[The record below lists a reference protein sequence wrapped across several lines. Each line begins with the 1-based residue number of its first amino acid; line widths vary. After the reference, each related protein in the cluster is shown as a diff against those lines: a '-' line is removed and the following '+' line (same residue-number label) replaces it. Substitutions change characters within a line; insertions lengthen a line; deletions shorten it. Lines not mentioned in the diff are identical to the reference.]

1 MQNKKVIILGASGS
15 IGRQT
20 LECIERANEKE
31 PGTYEIVGASVH
43 ENIESL
49 KAIKSIYPNAALA
62 LSGRKEAPQGWGIG
76 FTGKNAIRDLLQTT
90 EAHLV
95 VNGIMGGA
103 GLEAS
108 YFALDTGKN
117 LALAN
122 KESVVMGYSL
132 LETLASDRGL
142 AIIPV
147 DSEHAALFQLVR
159 RIGLPSIQEICIT
172 ASGGPFREWT
182 LERMAEIR
190 PDEAARHPV
199 WKMGR
204 KISIDSAT
212 LANKGLE
219 LIEAARL
226 FHFQEER
233 VQILIH
239 PQSVVHALVRSRDGA
254 LFAHMSLPDMR
265 LPIEIALSWP
275 TEVPSNFPSLDLE
288 ERSLSFFKP
297 DTRKFPLLALAREA
311 LRLGE
316 AGTIAYNAADEIA
329 VQAFDQGKIG
339 FLTIARI
346 VEKVLGQDWSF
357 PVSSL
362 DSIFEYDAEARRI
375 AEAAVMELKQ

>member
-1 MQNKKVIILGASGS
+1 MPSKKVIILGASGS

-20 LECIERANEKE
+20 LECIEKANVHE
-31 PGTYEIVGASVH
+31 PGIYEVVGVSVH
-43 ENIESL
+43 DNHESL
-49 KAIKSIYPNAALA
+49 MALKSRYPKAALA
-62 LSGRKEAPQGWGIG
+62 LSGCTQAPKASGIG
-76 FTGKNAIRDLLQTT
+76 FIGKSAIRDLLQAT

-95 VNGIMGGA
+95 VNGIMGSA

-108 YFALDTGKN
+108 YHALVTGKN

-132 LETLASDRGL
+132 LETLAVDRGI

-147 DSEHAALFQLVR
+147 DSEHAALYQLVQ
-159 RIGLPSIQEICIT
+159 RIGSPSIQEICIT

-182 LERMAEIR
+182 AERMEGIS

-226 FHFQEER
+226 FHFPEER
-233 VQILIH
+233 IRILIH
-239 PQSVVHALVRSRDGA
+239 PQSVVHAMVRTRDGA

-275 TEVPSNFPSLDLE
+275 IEAPSLFPSLDLVDKN
-288 ERSLSFFKP
+288 LSFFNP
-297 DTRKFPLLALAREA
+297 DTEKFPLLGLARRA

-316 AGTIAYNAADEIA
+316 AGTIAYNAADEVA
-329 VQAFDQGKIG
+329 VHAFEGGRIG

-346 VEKVLGQDWSF
+346 VEDVLERDWSF
-357 PVSSL
+357 PLLGL

-375 AEAAVMELKQ
+375 AEKAVMEREK